1 MVVGLEVGRV
11 EHLSSYG
18 VMVRP
23 SSLWLGVNTRCP
35 EDSSC
40 CRAWNRWKEGRQ
52 VAGDLGLPPLVLGL
66 RHEGLDLGV
75 AASHEVVHHY
85 LDSCTD
91 HDM

>member
-1 MVVGLEVGRV
+1 MEVGRVVKVEVGRVVGVEVVWVEVVRV

-40 CRAWNRWKEGRQ
+40 CRA
-52 VAGDLGLPPLVLGL
+52 
-66 RHEGLDLGV
+66 
-75 AASHEVVHHY
+75 
-85 LDSCTD
+85 
-91 HDM
+91 